1 MVLLNSLLPILR
13 SPSFLPPSFF
23 SVSRRRLLGLGICF
37 LRPCCY
43 YRAALP
49 PPPCLHVS
57 FLFFF
62 CHCSVAQDYSCC
74 GAILP
79 DDHLTPLS
87 ALVSQV
93 AHRTYSFASLNLH
106 RKTAGPGW
114 PSPTKWI
121 RGEWRRWRR
130 IPRADIRKSPSPHN
144 TLQILEGLSEGLPTC
159 STFT

>member
-1 MVLLNSLLPILR
+1 MCR
-13 SPSFLPPSFF
+13 SF
-23 SVSRRRLLGLGICF
+23 
-37 LRPCCY
+37 
-43 YRAALP
+43 
-49 PPPCLHVS
+49 
-57 FLFFF
+57 FFF

-79 DDHLTPLS
+79 DDHPTPLS

-159 STFT
+159 STFTWECLKPSLQVFRSGLKEGWFRLWERSWNANFVLRPIFEPIISY